1 MLWNV
6 HIRKRRGDAENIK
19 HRQCSFPYHWKQCRS
34 ILSGVQLSQQQI
46 DFVTLLVHPGKG
58 IGGYIQ
64 RITGKCAGGQ
74 RFILVYDRI
83 LPEIQRHQFLIHI
96 RPPVLF
102 SFFSY
107 YIIQM

>member
-1 MLWNV
+1 M
-6 HIRKRRGDAENIK
+6 KTD
-19 HRQCSFPYHWKQCRS
+19 
-34 ILSGVQLSQQQI
+34 QQQI

-64 RITGKCAGGQ
+64 RITGEGADGQ
-74 RFILVYDRI
+74 CFRFVYDRI
-83 LPEIQRHQFLIHI
+83 LPEVQRHQFLIHI